1 MRAFLKFNAG
11 LMRMPVPVRLWL
23 MLLITANMIIPL
35 FFLGRLEAQVVLAAL
50 LASMM
55 LMTALTAISGFTR
68 LLGVGHVF
76 WVPLLWFLWTR
87 LAPTPSDGFFGGW
100 LRILMTIN
108 ALSLVID
115 TADVIRY
122 VRGNRGETVKGLA

>member
-11 LMRMPVPVRLWL
+11 LMRMPVSVRLWL

-76 WVPLLWFLWTR
+76 WVPLLRPRVFL
-87 LAPTPSDGFFGGW
+87 
-100 LRILMTIN
+100 
-108 ALSLVID
+108 D
-115 TADVIRY
+115 T
-122 VRGNRGETVKGLA
+122 

>member
-87 LAPTPSDGFFGGW
+87 LDQTPSDGFFGIW
-100 LRILMTIN
+100 LRILMTLN

-115 TADVIRY
+115 PADVIRY